1 MTKKSIN
8 NWVGIQT
15 EVLER
20 IHSRTWKPGE
30 TIPKEIELANEFGC
44 SRVTVNRA
52 LRTLADRG
60 ILERKRKI
68 GTRVA
73 LYPTSNAI
81 FKISLIRKEIENQG
95 NIYDYK
101 LIKPYPVV
109 SKKQR
114 EIPGQIKD
122 NSQIVFVRALHQ
134 SNKTPFV
141 VEDRWI
147 NTAVVPNAIDQSFE
161 KFSPN
166 EWLLENVPY
175 THGEFSFSAINCS
188 MENSSLLNIN
198 KGNAVFQIERTTFD
212 RDQVITNVLLT
223 YHKDYRLEATL

>member
-1 MTKKSIN
+1 MTRKSIN

-20 IHSRTWKPGE
+20 IHNRTWKPGE

-73 LYPTSNAI
+73 LYPISNAI

-95 NIYDYK
+95 NTYNYK
-101 LIKPYPVV
+101 LIKPYPTI
-109 SKKQR
+109 SKHQR
-114 EIPGQIKD
+114 GVHPNITENSHVIFIK
-122 NSQIVFVRALHQ
+122 ALHE
-134 SNKTPFV
+134 SNRKPFV

-147 NTAVVPNAIDQSFE
+147 NTAVVPSAIHQTFE
-161 KFSPN
+161 QFSPN

-175 THGEFSFSAINCS
+175 THGEISFSAINCPI
-188 MENSSLLNIN
+188 ENSSLLNIDSRD
-198 KGNAVFQIERTTFD
+198 AFFQIERTTFD
-212 RDQVITNVLLT
+212 KEQVITNVLLT
-223 YHKDYRLEATL
+223 YHKDYRLQSTL